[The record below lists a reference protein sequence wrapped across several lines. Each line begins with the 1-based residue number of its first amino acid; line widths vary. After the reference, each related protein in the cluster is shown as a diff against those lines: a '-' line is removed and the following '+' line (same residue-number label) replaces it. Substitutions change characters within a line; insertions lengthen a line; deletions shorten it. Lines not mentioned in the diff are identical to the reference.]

1 MEEKEKG
8 EEERRKEGKEGICK
22 TRAKKKKKKFA
33 TFVVELNNRR

>member
-22 TRAKKKKKKFA
+22 TRAKKKKKK
-33 TFVVELNNRR
+33 VCYVCCGIE